1 MPTSPLAA
9 ATLDH
14 EASSLLSRLAR
25 VRPFALTT
33 PMVTAANV
41 PAAAARGI
49 EHHLVAG
56 RRRLRKLVHGYLAWL
71 RGPAGRGAGDAEA
84 QRRLAFLRLRFN
96 AILHQFDIFAD
107 VLTQRAESENGVWL
121 AGLDSLAADAL
132 RLPGGHYE
140 APSAV
145 TYLDR
150 GHGAAI
156 RRARTRLP
164 GGDENP
170 VAVIRI
176 PRERMIGSGI
186 ASSLVHEVGHQGA
199 ALLDLVDSLRREL
212 RAAER
217 GRQGEEARAWKL
229 FDRWISEIVADFW
242 SLAQVGVA
250 ATQGLIGVVS
260 LPRAFVF
267 RVQLDDPHPFPW
279 IRVKLSTAFGALL
292 YPDPQWAALD
302 ALWERFYP
310 RRGLDAGKLAVIA
323 GLEAVLPAFV
333 RLLAGHRPAKLG
345 GRRLAEAF
353 DTAARRPDRLR
364 ALWVEARRRRYE
376 LRRMAPSLAFA
387 VLGQAKQDRRL
398 GAEEE
403 SRLVSDLLRHWA
415 VVSALS
421 GHEVH
426 PAAARTVTRTATKN
440 RTQAA

>member
-1 MPTSPLAA
+1 MVTSPLAV
-9 ATLDH
+9 ATLGY
-14 EASSLLSRLAR
+14 EAESLLSRLAR

-33 PMVTAANV
+33 PMVAAAYV
-41 PAAAARGI
+41 PRAAARSI
-49 EHHLVAG
+49 ERHLVTG
-56 RRRLRKLVHGYLAWL
+56 RRRLRRLVMHYRTWL
-71 RGPAGRGAGDAEA
+71 QGPAGQRAGDAEA

-107 VLTQRAESENGVWL
+107 VLTQRTEAENGIWL

-132 RLPGGHYE
+132 RLPEDPFE
-140 APSAV
+140 APPAI

-199 ALLDLVDSLRREL
+199 ALLDLVSSLRKALRHQQRRHPDAAHAWEL
-212 RAAER
+212 WE
-217 GRQGEEARAWKL
+217 
-229 FDRWISEIVADFW
+229 RWISEIVADFW

-250 ATQGLIGVVS
+250 ATQGLMGVVS

-267 RVQLDDPHPFPW
+267 RIQLDDPHPFPW
-279 IRVKLSTAFGALL
+279 VRIKLSTAFGALL

-302 ALWERFYP
+302 RLWERFYP
-310 RRGLDAGKLAVIA
+310 RHGLDPKRLAVIA
-323 GLEAVLPAFV
+323 GLEATLPAFI
-333 RLLAGHRPAKLG
+333 RLVAGHRPPRLG
-345 GRRLAEAF
+345 GQQLAEAF

-364 ALWVEARRRRYE
+364 ALWTRWRSRPHE
-376 LRRMAPSLAFA
+376 LRRVTPTLAFA
-387 VLGQAKQDRRL
+387 TLGQAKQDRRL
-398 GAEEE
+398 EAEGE
-403 SRLVSDLLRHWA
+403 SRWVADLLRHWA
-415 VVSALS
+415 LTSALT
-421 GHEVH
+421 GGEIPGRMH
-426 PAAARTVTRTATKN
+426 PASIQA
-440 RTQAA
+440 QAA